1 MTRSPGT
8 LRANKSDILNV
19 LKCRSPRVCLS
30 RFVGGFTTLHRCEQD
45 ATGRRRNSP
54 PGSKNQGND
63 SQNEPEDHEET
74 PKSLRWVAP
83 IVPHPVFGQTVTPQ
97 SIRIMFTHRDTTL
110 VRVEVPVWA
119 RPFTSAS
126 PQTHS
131 HVSYSALTSQF
142 LDRGPGRCWP
152 NPYGFPYDSFMA
164 DVVTTGEARDALH
177 QIARR
182 FDNGDGE
189 PVYFGSHR
197 RAQGVIVPV
206 DVWEKLLEQAEDELD
221 LASARQRLA
230 HDDGRRLTGGDL
242 DEAFRGAAEAA
253 SREPA

>member
-1 MTRSPGT
+1 MANTRTPTPGSIISAPATTTRSQ
-8 LRANKSDILNV
+8 R
-19 LKCRSPRVCLS
+19 RV
-30 RFVGGFTTLHRCEQD
+30 
-45 ATGRRRNSP
+45 
-54 PGSKNQGND
+54 
-63 SQNEPEDHEET
+63 
-74 PKSLRWVAP
+74 
-83 IVPHPVFGQTVTPQ
+83 
-97 SIRIMFTHRDTTL
+97 
-110 VRVEVPVWA
+110 
-119 RPFTSAS
+119 
-126 PQTHS
+126 
-131 HVSYSALTSQF
+131 
-142 LDRGPGRCWP
+142 RCWP
-152 NPYGFPYDSFMA
+152 NPYGFPYDILMA